1 MSQLKKGHAPGP
13 TPLTQSPHPPQGWA
27 LDTGCAI
34 LGTTKGNDQTGS
46 RHGLWGKKQRL
57 SDRVG
62 VGREPLGSGLAEA
75 EGWSSILSGN
85 TPQPGRALLSSS
97 CLVVLIPSP
106 ISFVVN
112 KMGLLIA
119 LTPGSGEI

>member
-1 MSQLKKGHAPGP
+1 MSQLKKGHARGP
-13 TPLTQSPHPPQGWA
+13 TPLTQSPHPLQGWA

-46 RHGLWGKKQRL
+46 MDCGGRSRGCRIEW
-57 SDRVG
+57 G

-85 TPQPGRALLSSS
+85 TLQSGRALLSSS